1 MIDTWLVFVFC
12 AYFAILVAIA
22 LAGARKM
29 RNMSE
34 YVLGGRRLGSFTAAL
49 SAGSSTTSAWTML
62 ALPALMF
69 TNGAVE
75 VWVPICVA
83 LGVWLSWTFLAKKLR
98 RYTILANNVLTMP
111 EFFEVRFGDRTG
123 TLRTLTSAITIF
135 FVVFYVSSGLVG
147 GSKLLETFFGI
158 DPNAGVIIT
167 FVAVATYTLIG
178 GFLAVSRTD
187 VFQALLML
195 VSLLIIAATLIATGE
210 GPLSEMGGDHP
221 GFNSPFTD
229 SEGAPLSVVLVL
241 SSLGWVFGAF
251 GAQRILQRFMA
262 IEREDRINTS
272 RNISTAWLVAV
283 YALALAVGLVAHTTL
298 SHPVMAVEVSD
309 PERIY
314 LVVSEVFFHPVVTG
328 LLLTAVVAAVMS
340 TADSQLLLAS
350 AVATDDLPVFK
361 GLTYRITAHARVWLG
376 RLLLVVIGL
385 IAVVVSILYPDSI
398 SDLVSYAWGGMGAA
412 LGPITILALY
422 WRRFNVWGAVSSVVA
437 GTVSA
442 SVWYLLSGGPW
453 EMWDIQPATPGFLI
467 ATLVAVVVT
476 IITPKPTE
484 VVVSLFD
491 KVNSRGHNN
500 SDAGMPASAPQND
513 GARSGIQR
521 LE

>member
-98 RYTILANNVLTMP
+98 RYTILANDVLTMP

-158 DPNAGVIIT
+158 DANAGVIIT

-195 VSLLIIAATLIATGE
+195 VSLLIIAATLTATGD
-210 GPLSEMGGDHP
+210 GPLSELGSDHP
-221 GFNSPFTD
+221 GFISPFTD

-272 RNISTAWLVAV
+272 RNISTA
-283 YALALAVGLVAHTTL
+283 
-298 SHPVMAVEVSD
+298 
-309 PERIY
+309 
-314 LVVSEVFFHPVVTG
+314 
-328 LLLTAVVAAVMS
+328 
-340 TADSQLLLAS
+340 
-350 AVATDDLPVFK
+350 
-361 GLTYRITAHARVWLG
+361 
-376 RLLLVVIGL
+376 
-385 IAVVVSILYPDSI
+385 
-398 SDLVSYAWGGMGAA
+398 
-412 LGPITILALY
+412 
-422 WRRFNVWGAVSSVVA
+422 
-437 GTVSA
+437 
-442 SVWYLLSGGPW
+442 
-453 EMWDIQPATPGFLI
+453 
-467 ATLVAVVVT
+467 
-476 IITPKPTE
+476 
-484 VVVSLFD
+484 
-491 KVNSRGHNN
+491 
-500 SDAGMPASAPQND
+500 
-513 GARSGIQR
+513 
-521 LE
+521 

>member
-1 MIDTWLVFVFC
+1 MVDSWLAFVFC
-12 AYFAILVAIA
+12 AYFVVLIAIA
-22 LAGARKM
+22 VAGARRM

-75 VWVPICVA
+75 VWVPICAAV
-83 LGVWLSWTFLAKKLR
+83 GVWLSWTFLARRLR
-98 RYTILANNVLTMP
+98 RYTILANDVLTIP

-123 TLRTLTSAITIF
+123 ALRALTAAVTIF

-147 GSKLLETFFGI
+147 GSKLLETFFGVEA
-158 DPNAGVIIT
+158 NTGVVIT

-195 VSLLIIAATLIATGE
+195 VSLLIIASTLTVSGDDPFSDI
-210 GPLSEMGGDHP
+210 GGDHP
-221 GFNSPFTD
+221 SFMSPFTD
-229 SEGAPLSVVLVL
+229 KEGAPLSIVLVL
-241 SSLGWVFGAF
+241 SSLGWMFGAF

-262 IEREDRINTS
+262 IEREDVINTS
-272 RNISTAWLVAV
+272 RNFSTVWLVSV
-283 YALALAVGLVAHTTL
+283 YGLALAVGLVAHTTL

-314 LVVSEVFFHPVVTG
+314 LVVSEVFFHPIVTG
-328 LLLTAVVAAVMS
+328 LLLTAVIAAVMS

-350 AVATDDLPVFK
+350 AVATDDLPFIK
-361 GLTYRITAHARVWLG
+361 RLTYGITANSRVWLG
-376 RLLLVVIGL
+376 GSLLVLIGL
-385 IAVVVSILYPDSI
+385 IAAVVSILYPESI
-398 SDLVSYAWGGMGAA
+398 FELVSYAWGGMGAA
-412 LGPITILALY
+412 FGPTTILALY
-422 WRRFNVWGAVSSVVA
+422 WRRFNFWGAASSVLA
-437 GTVSA
+437 GTVAA
-442 SVWYLLSGGPW
+442 SVWQLLNGGPSGV
-453 EMWDIQPATPGFLI
+453 WDIQSATPGFVI

-476 IITPKPTE
+476 LITPKPAE
-484 VVVSLFD
+484 AIVSLFD
-491 KVNSRGHNN
+491 RVNSRSSPDGQ
-500 SDAGMPASAPQND
+500 SGMPDPVPAA
-513 GARSGIQR
+513 
-521 LE
+521 